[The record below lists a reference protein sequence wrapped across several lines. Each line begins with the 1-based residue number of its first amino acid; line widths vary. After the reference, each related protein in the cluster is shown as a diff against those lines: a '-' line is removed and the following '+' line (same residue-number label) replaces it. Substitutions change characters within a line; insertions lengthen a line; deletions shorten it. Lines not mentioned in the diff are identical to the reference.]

1 MIGVNHS
8 YVVNPCGVGVG
19 KDAYFRIQVL
29 PSDYPDEKIVW
40 SNETAGAVEFVGGNT
55 GRAVTVRGVSP
66 GTTHLSIHI
75 GDSPSDPPHFPLK
88 VVTNRVFHVK
98 PWVARKG
105 DGTTARN
112 ASEIQEMIGVI
123 NDIYA
128 QIGVSFVFEP
138 VGYIDADETFKVYY
152 YDVNLISPDDWS
164 RQRLYDSAWE
174 SGKINTYFIASFK
187 EDSKADTLAVYFNGG
202 IVMTVAANARV
213 LAHELGHH
221 MGAEDVYDSAGIQL
235 SVINIPFRYGFAPMD
250 WSNGCQNTN
259 PGYYGR
265 DVTCDR
271 IISRLLMNGEVD
283 VSNTTSIDIT
293 SGDVCGVVNTSDGG
307 KIIGDADVGLI
318 NK

>member
-98 PWVARKG
+98 PWVVRKR
-105 DGTTARN
+105 DGMLTR
-112 ASEIQEMIGVI
+112 SDLDLQSMINEV

-128 QIGVSFVFEP
+128 QIGVSFVIEP
-138 VGYIDADETFKVYY
+138 TGVVEDSGAVDVYY
-152 YDVNLISPDDWS
+152 FATNAVSSTEWSRDRLFYLSSGNNLINCFFVNRFLEYQERGTVGVWCP
-164 RQRLYDSAWE
+164 E
-174 SGKINTYFIASFK
+174 
-187 EDSKADTLAVYFNGG
+187 V
-202 IVMTVAANARV
+202 IVMVERASAIV
-213 LAHELGHH
+213 WAHELGHQL
-221 MGAEDVYDSAGIQL
+221 GADDIYSIRGDK
-235 SVINIPFRYGFAPMD
+235 SVISVNFSKGHAEMD
-250 WSNGCQNTN
+250 WSNGCHRFGA
-259 PGYYGR
+259 GYYTR
-265 DVTCDR
+265 DIKCEQ
-271 IISRLLMNGEVD
+271 IIDRLLMNGQGDLGE
-283 VSNTTSIDIT
+283 TTTRDIT
-293 SGDVCGVVNTSDGG
+293 AGGVFGVVVGDNDNPRIDDAS
-307 KIIGDADVGLI
+307 IGLL
-318 NK
+318 NR